1 MIKRIKEHFRKSYE
15 LSPLAYYCELAET
28 SILIAASAV
37 LTFTVLDPAT
47 TIFIPM
53 YFIGSCLGIV
63 STIIRVAPMATIL
76 CTWFAVMNLVAMIQL
91 FIL

>member
-1 MIKRIKEHFRKSYE
+1 MIKRIQQHFRKSYE
-15 LSPLAYYCELAET
+15 LSPTAYYCELFET
-28 SILIAASAV
+28 LILISASAV

-47 TIFIPM
+47 RIFIPM
-53 YFIGSCLGIV
+53 YFVGSCLGIV

-76 CTWFAVMNLVAMIQL
+76 CSWFAIMNLVAMVQL